1 MKLVVQRV
9 KSASVLQV
17 KTGKTVGKVENGLFV
32 LFGVKKGDTKEKA
45 DFLSEKLVKLRV
57 MADEAEKM
65 NLVSQ
70 NFLIVSQFT
79 LYANTSGG
87 NRPSFIEA
95 EDPDKAKELYEYF
108 TQKLKEK
115 GVKVETGS
123 FGDYMEINTVL
134 DGPVT
139 IVLEN

>member
-1 MKLVVQRV
+1 MKLVIQRV
-9 KSASVLQV
+9 KLASVLQV

-123 FGDYMEINTVL
+123 FGDYMEINTIL